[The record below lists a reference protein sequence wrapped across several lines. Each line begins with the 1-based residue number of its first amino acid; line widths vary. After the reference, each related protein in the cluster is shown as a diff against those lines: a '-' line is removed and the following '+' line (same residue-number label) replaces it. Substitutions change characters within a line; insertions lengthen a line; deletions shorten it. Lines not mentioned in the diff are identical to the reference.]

1 MSCSSPSPSQGAALC
16 PQHPFVIPSFPPL
29 LSSSP
34 PLAGCCS
41 NVASV
46 GLGCF
51 PIPKT
56 GQTAPLNSGPYLTQ
70 LRGKPCGVMIPV
82 LWEEMG
88 SIPWGPCL
96 RREMNKCLC
105 FHVPFHPAPLP
116 QQPSVT
122 EKLHLPSLQEP
133 KPNLSS
139 LSRRRAAPSP
149 PTRVTCPARSPA
161 APPGPKMPRPA
172 ATLPRAW
179 RAPR

>member
-1 MSCSSPSPSQGAALC
+1 MSVLLVTQSQSGGCSVSPEPIC
-16 PQHPFVIPSFPPL
+16 HPL
-29 LSSSP
+29 LSSISIP
-34 PLAGCCS
+34 ISAPCWVLQQTG
-41 NVASV
+41 V

-51 PIPKT
+51 PIPKP
-56 GQTAPLNSGPYLTQ
+56 GPKAPLNSGPYLTQ
-70 LRGKPCGVMIPV
+70 CRVNPVGPWSPCCGRWAAFP
-82 LWEEMG
+82 G
-88 SIPWGPCL
+88 GPCSW
-96 RREMNKCLC
+96 REMSKCLC

-149 PTRVTCPARSPA
+149 PTRATCPARSPA

-172 ATLPRAW
+172 ATRLRAW